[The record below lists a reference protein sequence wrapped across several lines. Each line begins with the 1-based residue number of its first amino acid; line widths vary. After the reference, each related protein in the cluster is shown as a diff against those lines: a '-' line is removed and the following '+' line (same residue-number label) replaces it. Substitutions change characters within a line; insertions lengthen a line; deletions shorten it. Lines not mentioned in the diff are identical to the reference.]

1 MAKLSQFAQKS
12 LRDSFKDAS
21 GMLTGFGQGIPPV
34 QPAQQF
40 NTGGGGG
47 GLGKSVRNIA
57 GILTGR
63 DFSTDEEIYKD
74 KLESATGTRE
84 ILVVQRDYARSR
96 GDTAGALEAQV
107 KIDALDEQRK
117 TKVAEQTR
125 DQSLRTSLIERNKAI
140 GGPEERNDS
149 IANATGEMLVDIRK
163 EIRAEEIAAIAKNEG
178 KAGRIALGRQA
189 GLTKEQ
195 VKQYSNLDDET
206 FAKVLSGEE
215 ADSVAY
221 QDAQG
226 KVEIYRENKYGM
238 IADTNAD
245 GVTTWIEPKEKNL
258 VEAPKVTETYNSA
271 NDLTSQLT
279 KQSVTEFS
287 ELTKQARQAVE
298 TLVLNEK
305 GRELLASN
313 EFDIVGGPLANLKG
327 QALLLAQSF
336 GATGSAIESAENVQ
350 AFMATRVREIGN
362 QIQMFGSGTGLSD
375 KDAALAAKAAAGE
388 MELTVENIKRL
399 MEIGDKAAKRKIE
412 VQKKVYDSYA
422 KEGVGGQALITFKVD
437 TAVPT
442 QLSER
447 AKKYLLQ

>member
-40 NTGGGGG
+40 NTGGG
-47 GLGKSVRNIA
+47 LGKSVRNIA
-57 GILTGR
+57 GILTGK

-96 GDTAGALEAQV
+96 GDTAGALEAQM

-125 DQSLRTSLIERNKAI
+125 DQSLRTSLVDRNKAI

-195 VKQYSNLDDET
+195 VKQYSNLNDET

-245 GVTTWIEPKEKNL
+245 GVTTWIEPSDKKL
-258 VEAPKVTETYNSA
+258 VEAPTVTKTYNSA
-271 NDLTSQLT
+271 SDLTSQLT
-279 KQSVTEFS
+279 KAAVPDFQ
-287 ELTKQARQAVE
+287 ELTKQARDAVE
-298 TLVLNEK
+298 TLISNKE
-305 GRELLASN
+305 GRDLLASN
-313 EFDIVGGPLANLKG
+313 EYDITGGPLGEFKL
-327 QALLLAQSF
+327 QALELAKSF
-336 GATGSAIESAENVQ
+336 GASGSAIDSADNVQ
-350 AFMATRVREIGN
+350 AFMATRVREIGT
-362 QIQMFGSGTGLSD
+362 IIKMFGSGTGLSD
-375 KDAALAAKAAAGE
+375 KDADLAKKAAAGE
-388 MELTVENIKRL
+388 MELTIGNIRRL
-399 MEIGDKAAKRKIE
+399 MEFGDRQAKRKLALH
-412 VQKKVYDSYA
+412 KKVYDSFVTA
-422 KEGVGGQALITFKVD
+422 GVGGQALVAFEVD
-437 TAVPT
+437 SSG
-442 QLSER
+442 LSSDLTPQ
-447 AKKYLLQ
+447 AQTYLRK

>member
-1 MAKLSQFAQKS
+1 MAKLSSGTLEAIRNFGKE
-12 LRDSFKDAS
+12 
-21 GMLTGFGQGIPPV
+21 GMLTGSGQGMAPV
-34 QPAQQF
+34 TPAQQF
-40 NTGGGGG
+40 GSGAGRGIKKM
-47 GLGKSVRNIA
+47 LGAVMPGA
-57 GILTGR
+57 
-63 DFSTDEEIYKD
+63 DFRSDFEVYKD
-74 KLESATGTRE
+74 NLESATGTRE

-96 GDTAGALEAQV
+96 GDTARALEAQV

-125 DQSLRTSLIERNKAI
+125 DQNLRTSLAKRNKAI
-140 GGPEERNDS
+140 GGSEERNDS

-195 VKQYSNLDDET
+195 VKQYSNLNDET

-245 GVTTWIEPKEKNL
+245 GVTTWIEPSDKNL
-258 VEAPKVTETYNSA
+258 VEAPTVTETYNNA

-313 EFDIVGGPLANLKG
+313 EFDIVGGPLANLKED
-327 QALLLAQSF
+327 LFLLAESF
-336 GATGSAIESAENVQ
+336 GASGSAIDSAVNVQ

-388 MELTVENIKRL
+388 MELTVENLKRL
-399 MEIGDKAAKRKIE
+399 MEIGDEAAKRKIE

-422 KEGVGGQALITFKVD
+422 KEGVGGQALITFEVD
-437 TAVPT
+437 SSG
-442 QLSER
+442 LSSDLTPQ
-447 AKKYLLQ
+447 AQTYLTK

>member
-40 NTGGGGG
+40 NTGG

-96 GDTAGALEAQV
+96 GDTAGALEAQM
-107 KIDALDEQRK
+107 KIDALDEKQA

-258 VEAPKVTETYNSA
+258 VEAPEVTKTYNSA
-271 NDLTSQLT
+271 SDLTSQLT
-279 KQSVTEFS
+279 KAAVPDFQ
-287 ELTKQARQAVE
+287 ELTKQARDAVE
-298 TLVLNEK
+298 TLISNKE
-305 GRELLASN
+305 GRDLLASN
-313 EFDIVGGPLANLKG
+313 EYDITGGPLGEFKS
-327 QALLLAQSF
+327 QALLLAKSF
-336 GATGSAIESAENVQ
+336 GASGSAIDSAENVQ
-350 AFMATRVREIGN
+350 AFMATRIEEIGR
-362 QIQMFGSGTGLSD
+362 IITMFGSGTGLSD
-375 KDAALAAKAAAGE
+375 KDADLAKKAAAGE
-388 MELTVENIKRL
+388 MELTIENIRRL
-399 MEIGDKAAKRKIE
+399 MEFGDRQAKRKLALH
-412 VQKKVYDSYA
+412 KKVYDSFVNA
-422 KEGVGGQALITFKVD
+422 GVGGQALVAFEVD
-437 TAVPT
+437 SSG
-442 QLSER
+442 LSSDLTPQ
-447 AKKYLLQ
+447 AQTYLR

>member
-1 MAKLSQFAQKS
+1 MEAIRNFGKE
-12 LRDSFKDAS
+12 
-21 GMLTGFGQGIPPV
+21 GMLTGSGQGMAPV
-34 QPAQQF
+34 TPAQQF
-40 NTGGGGG
+40 GSGAGRGIKKM
-47 GLGKSVRNIA
+47 LGAVMPGA
-57 GILTGR
+57 
-63 DFSTDEEIYKD
+63 DFRSDFEVYKD
-74 KLESATGTRE
+74 DLESATGTRE

-107 KIDALDEQRK
+107 KIDALDEKRA
-117 TKVAEQTR
+117 TKIAEQTR

-140 GGPEERNDS
+140 GGPKERNDS

-245 GVTTWIEPKEKNL
+245 GFTTWIEPKEKNL
-258 VEAPKVTETYNSA
+258 VEAPKVTETYNNA

-313 EFDIVGGPLANLKG
+313 EFDIVGGPLANLKEN
-327 QALLLAQSF
+327 LFLLAESF
-336 GATGSAIESAENVQ
+336 GASGSAIDSAVNVQ

-388 MELTVENIKRL
+388 MELTVENLKRL
-399 MEIGDKAAKRKIE
+399 MEIGDESAKRKIE
-412 VQKKVYDSYA
+412 VHKKVYDSYA

>member
-1 MAKLSQFAQKS
+1 MAKLSSGTLEAIRNFGKE
-12 LRDSFKDAS
+12 
-21 GMLTGFGQGIPPV
+21 GMLTGSGQGMAPV
-34 QPAQQF
+34 TPAQQF
-40 NTGGGGG
+40 GSGAGRGIKKM
-47 GLGKSVRNIA
+47 LGAVMPGA
-57 GILTGR
+57 
-63 DFSTDEEIYKD
+63 DFRSDFEVYKD
-74 KLESATGTRE
+74 DLESATGTRE

-96 GDTAGALEAQV
+96 GDTAGALEAQI
-107 KIDALDEQRK
+107 KIDALDEK
-117 TKVAEQTR
+117 KATKIAEQTR
-125 DQSLRTSLIERNKAI
+125 DQSLRTSLIERNK
-140 GGPEERNDS
+140 S
-149 IANATGEMLVDIRK
+149 I
-163 EIRAEEIAAIAKNEG
+163 IAAIAKNEG

-195 VKQYSNLDDET
+195 VKQYSNLDDDT

-258 VEAPKVTETYNSA
+258 VEAPTVTETYNNA

-313 EFDIVGGPLANLKG
+313 EFDIVGGPLADLKSNL
-327 QALLLAQSF
+327 LLLAESF
-336 GATGSAIESAENVQ
+336 GATGSAIESTENIQ

-362 QIQMFGSGTGLSD
+362 QIQMFGAGTGLSD

-388 MELTVENIKRL
+388 MGLTVENLKRL
-399 MEIGDKAAKRKIE
+399 MEIGDEAAKRKIE
-412 VQKKVYDSYA
+412 VHKKVYDSYA

>member
-1 MAKLSQFAQKS
+1 MAKLSSGTLEAIRNFG
-12 LRDSFKDAS
+12 RGG
-21 GMLTGFGQGIPPV
+21 GMLTGSGQGMAPV
-34 QPAQQF
+34 DPIMQLGRS
-40 NTGGGGG
+40 GGNAFKKMLGG
-47 GLGKSVRNIA
+47 
-57 GILTGR
+57 LTGR
-63 DFSTDEEIYKD
+63 DFRSGSQVYKD
-74 KLESATGTRE
+74 NLKSATGTRE

-96 GDTAGALEAQV
+96 GDTAGALEAQM
-107 KIDALDEQRK
+107 KIDALDEQQK

-125 DQSLRTSLIERNKAI
+125 DQNLRTSLAKRNKTL

-195 VKQYSNLDDET
+195 VTKYSSLDDET

-226 KVEIYRENKYGM
+226 NVEIYRENKYGM

-245 GVTTWIEPKEKNL
+245 GVTTWIEPSDKKL
-258 VEAPKVTETYNSA
+258 VEARKVTETYNNA

-279 KQSVTEFS
+279 RQSVTEFS
-287 ELTKQARQAVE
+287 DLTKQARQAVE
-298 TLVLNEK
+298 TLVLNKK

-336 GATGSAIESAENVQ
+336 GASGSAIDSAVNVQ

-362 QIQMFGSGTGLSD
+362 QIQMFGAGTGLSD

-399 MEIGDKAAKRKIE
+399 MEIGDKAAERKIE
-412 VQKKVYDSYA
+412 VQKKVYDSYSKA
-422 KEGVGGQALITFKVD
+422 GVGGQALITFKVD
-437 TAVPT
+437 TAIPT

-447 AKKYLLQ
+447 AEKYLLD

>member
-1 MAKLSQFAQKS
+1 MAKLSSGTLEAIRNFG
-12 LRDSFKDAS
+12 RGG
-21 GMLTGFGQGIPPV
+21 GMLTGSGQGLAPV
-34 QPAQQF
+34 DPMMQLGRSF
-40 NTGGGGG
+40 GGSLKKTLGG
-47 GLGKSVRNIA
+47 
-57 GILTGR
+57 LTGR
-63 DFSTDEEIYKD
+63 DFRSESQVYKD
-74 KLESATGTRE
+74 DLKSATGTRE

-107 KIDALDEQRK
+107 KIDALDEQQK

-125 DQSLRTSLIERNKAI
+125 DQNLRTSLAKRNKAI

-195 VKQYSNLDDET
+195 VKQYSNLNDET

-245 GVTTWIEPKEKNL
+245 GVTTWIEPSDKNL
-258 VEAPKVTETYNSA
+258 VEAPTVTETYNNA

-313 EFDIVGGPLANLKG
+313 EFDIVGGPLADLKSNL
-327 QALLLAQSF
+327 LLLAESF
-336 GATGSAIESAENVQ
+336 GATGSAIESTENIQ

-362 QIQMFGSGTGLSD
+362 QIQMFGAGTGLSD

-388 MELTVENIKRL
+388 MGLTVENLKRL
-399 MEIGDKAAKRKIE
+399 MEIGDEAAKRKIE
-412 VQKKVYDSYA
+412 VQKKVYDSYS

-447 AKKYLLQ
+447 AKKYIQ

>member
-1 MAKLSQFAQKS
+1 MAKLSSGTLEAIRNFGKE
-12 LRDSFKDAS
+12 
-21 GMLTGFGQGIPPV
+21 GMLTGSGQGMAPV
-34 QPAQQF
+34 TPAQQF
-40 NTGGGGG
+40 GSGAGRGIKKM
-47 GLGKSVRNIA
+47 LGAVMPGA
-57 GILTGR
+57 
-63 DFSTDEEIYKD
+63 DFRSDFEVYKD
-74 KLESATGTRE
+74 DLESATGTRE

-96 GDTAGALEAQV
+96 GDTAGALEAQI
-107 KIDALDEQRK
+107 KIDALDEK
-117 TKVAEQTR
+117 KATKIAEQTR
-125 DQSLRTSLIERNKAI
+125 DQSLRTSLIERNKSI
-140 GGPEERNDS
+140 GGPKERNDS

-195 VKQYSNLDDET
+195 VKQYSNLDDDT

-258 VEAPKVTETYNSA
+258 VEAPTVTETYNNA

-313 EFDIVGGPLANLKG
+313 EFDIVGGPLADLKSNL
-327 QALLLAQSF
+327 LLLAESF
-336 GATGSAIESAENVQ
+336 GATGSAIESTENIQ

-362 QIQMFGSGTGLSD
+362 QIQMFGAGTGLSD

-388 MELTVENIKRL
+388 MGLTVENLKRL
-399 MEIGDKAAKRKIE
+399 MEIGDEAAKRKIE
-412 VQKKVYDSYA
+412 VHKKVYDSYA

>member
-1 MAKLSQFAQKS
+1 MAKLSSGTLEAIRNFGKE
-12 LRDSFKDAS
+12 
-21 GMLTGFGQGIPPV
+21 GMLTGSGQGMAPV
-34 QPAQQF
+34 TPAQQF
-40 NTGGGGG
+40 GSGAGRGIKKM
-47 GLGKSVRNIA
+47 LGAVMPGA
-57 GILTGR
+57 
-63 DFSTDEEIYKD
+63 DFRSDFEVYKD
-74 KLESATGTRE
+74 DLKSATGTRE

-107 KIDALDEQRK
+107 KIDALDEQQK

-125 DQSLRTSLIERNKAI
+125 DQNLRTSLAKRNKAI

-195 VKQYSNLDDET
+195 VKQYSNLNDET

-245 GVTTWIEPKEKNL
+245 GVTTWIEPSDKNL
-258 VEAPKVTETYNSA
+258 VEAPTVTETYNNA

-313 EFDIVGGPLANLKG
+313 EFDIVGGPLANLKED
-327 QALLLAQSF
+327 LFLLAESF
-336 GATGSAIESAENVQ
+336 GASGSAIDSAVNVQ

-388 MELTVENIKRL
+388 MELTVENLKRL
-399 MEIGDKAAKRKIE
+399 MEIGDEAAKRKIE
-412 VQKKVYDSYA
+412 VQKKVYDSYS

-447 AKKYLLQ
+447 AQKYLQ

>member
-1 MAKLSQFAQKS
+1 MAKLSSSTLEAIRNFGKE
-12 LRDSFKDAS
+12 
-21 GMLTGFGQGIPPV
+21 GMLTGSGQGMAPV
-34 QPAQQF
+34 TPAQQF
-40 NTGGGGG
+40 GSGAGRGIKKM
-47 GLGKSVRNIA
+47 LGAVMPGA
-57 GILTGR
+57 
-63 DFSTDEEIYKD
+63 DFRSDFEVYKD
-74 KLESATGTRE
+74 NLKSATGTRE

-96 GDTAGALEAQV
+96 GDTAGALEAQI

-140 GGPEERNDS
+140 GGPKERNDS

-195 VKQYSNLDDET
+195 VKQYSNLDDDT

-258 VEAPKVTETYNSA
+258 VEAPTVTETYNNA

-313 EFDIVGGPLANLKG
+313 EFDIVGGPLADLKSNL
-327 QALLLAQSF
+327 LLLAESF
-336 GATGSAIESAENVQ
+336 GATGSAIESTENIQ

-362 QIQMFGSGTGLSD
+362 QIQMFGAGTGLSD

-388 MELTVENIKRL
+388 MGLTVENLKRL
-399 MEIGDKAAKRKIE
+399 MEIGDEAAKRKIE
-412 VQKKVYDSYA
+412 VHKKVYDSYA

>member
-40 NTGGGGG
+40 NTGGGGS
-47 GLGKSVRNIA
+47 LGKSVRNIA
-57 GILTGR
+57 GILTGK
-63 DFSTDEEIYKD
+63 DFDTDEEIYKD
-74 KLESATGTRE
+74 KLESATGTRA

-96 GDTAGALEAQV
+96 GDTAGALSAQM

-117 TKVAEQTR
+117 TKLAEQTR
-125 DQSLRTSLIERNKAI
+125 DQNLRTSLAKRNKAI

-195 VKQYSNLDDET
+195 VKQYSNLNDET

-245 GVTTWIEPKEKNL
+245 GVTTWIEASDKKL
-258 VEAPKVTETYNSA
+258 VEAPKVTETYNNA
-271 NDLTSQLT
+271 NDLTAQLT

-313 EFDIVGGPLANLKG
+313 EFDIVGGPLANLKSNL
-327 QALLLAQSF
+327 LLLAESF
-336 GATGSAIESAENVQ
+336 GASGSAIESTVNIQ

-388 MELTVENIKRL
+388 MELTVENLKRL
-399 MEIGDKAAKRKIE
+399 MKIGDEAAKRKIE
-412 VQKKVYDSYA
+412 VQKKVYDSYS

-437 TAVPT
+437 TAIPT
-442 QLSER
+442 QLSEK
-447 AKKYLLQ
+447 AKKYIQ

>member
-40 NTGGGGG
+40 NTGGG
-47 GLGKSVRNIA
+47 LGKSVRNIA
-57 GILTGR
+57 GILTGK

-96 GDTAGALEAQV
+96 GDTAGALEAQM

-125 DQSLRTSLIERNKAI
+125 DQNLRTSLIERNKAI
-140 GGPEERNDS
+140 GGPKERNDS

-195 VKQYSNLDDET
+195 VKQYSNLNDET

-226 KVEIYRENKYGM
+226 NVEIYRENKYGM
-238 IADTNAD
+238 IADTNTD
-245 GVTTWIEPKEKNL
+245 GVTTWIEPSDKKL
-258 VEAPKVTETYNSA
+258 VKAPEVTKTYNSA
-271 NDLTSQLT
+271 SDLTSQLT
-279 KQSVTEFS
+279 KAAVPEFS
-287 ELTKQARQAVE
+287 ELTKQARDAVE
-298 TLVLNEK
+298 TLISNKE
-305 GRELLASN
+305 GRDLLASN
-313 EFDIVGGPLANLKG
+313 EYDITGGPLGEFKL
-327 QALLLAQSF
+327 QALELAKSF
-336 GATGSAIESAENVQ
+336 GASGSAIDSADNVQ
-350 AFMATRVREIGN
+350 AFMATRVREIGT
-362 QIQMFGSGTGLSD
+362 IIKMFGSGTGLSD
-375 KDAALAAKAAAGE
+375 KDADLAKKAAAGE
-388 MELTVENIKRL
+388 MELTIENIRRL
-399 MEIGDKAAKRKIE
+399 MEFGDRQAKRKLALH
-412 VQKKVYDSYA
+412 KKVYDSFVN
-422 KEGVGGQALITFKVD
+422 EGVGGQALIAFEVD
-437 TAVPT
+437 SSG
-442 QLSER
+442 LSSDLTPQAEN
-447 AKKYLLQ
+447 YLRK

>member
-1 MAKLSQFAQKS
+1 MAKLSSGTLEAIRNFGKE
-12 LRDSFKDAS
+12 
-21 GMLTGFGQGIPPV
+21 GMLTGSGQGMAPV
-34 QPAQQF
+34 TPAQQF
-40 NTGGGGG
+40 GSGAGRGIKKM
-47 GLGKSVRNIA
+47 LGAVMPGA
-57 GILTGR
+57 
-63 DFSTDEEIYKD
+63 DFRSDFEVYKD

-140 GGPEERNDS
+140 GGPKERKNS

-258 VEAPKVTETYNSA
+258 VEAPEVTKTYNSA
-271 NDLTSQLT
+271 SDLTSQLT
-279 KQSVTEFS
+279 KAAVPDFQ
-287 ELTKQARQAVE
+287 ELTKQARDAVE
-298 TLVLNEK
+298 TLISNKE
-305 GRELLASN
+305 GRDLLASN
-313 EFDIVGGPLANLKG
+313 EYDITGGPLGEFKS

-336 GATGSAIESAENVQ
+336 GASGSAIDSAENVQ
-350 AFMATRVREIGN
+350 AFMATRIEEIGR
-362 QIQMFGSGTGLSD
+362 IITMFGSGTGLSD
-375 KDAALAAKAAAGE
+375 KDADLAKKAAAGE
-388 MELTVENIKRL
+388 MELTIENIRRL
-399 MEIGDKAAKRKIE
+399 MEFGDRQAKRKLALH
-412 VQKKVYDSYA
+412 KKVYDSFVNA
-422 KEGVGGQALITFKVD
+422 GVGGQALVAFEVD
-437 TAVPT
+437 SSG
-442 QLSER
+442 LSSDLTPQ
-447 AKKYLLQ
+447 AQTYLR